1 MQQCKKKEKSWYKFI
16 VTFHLFFSFFIM
28 NLLDIFDKDKHL
40 VNTFILSY
48 THFAAAA
55 AVVIIVLHKKN
66 IL

>member
-1 MQQCKKKEKSWYKFI
+1 
-16 VTFHLFFSFFIM
+16 M